1 MKHLV
6 PLYSREPVGVGTP
19 LVESLT
25 SFLGRLSTAQYMM
38 PSAVC
43 NELVRPLVPEDM
55 KGKVFWREGLNGQ
68 NGVTWDGHSEITEV
82 LVDALT
88 KLTALPDLSLHTLLP
103 WRQLLLDQ
111 KSGALRWG
119 QRRWCASCLAGW
131 RAKGVEPWEP
141 LLWRVAVVRR
151 CPVHCTPFSEVCPR
165 CQVRQGYMPG
175 MVRIGVCRKCGHHL
189 ETGDPL
195 VCTGA
200 RAPLA
205 TPEERWEWEVSQV
218 VGRMLAHQEEMAA
231 HASPRGFLTLLE
243 RLLHRP
249 EIGSKRKLVLYVG
262 ADDMSVRRWLT
273 GKHLWRTELF
283 IRVCMRAG
291 VDPLA
296 VAVYPHRD
304 YSEVA
309 GLEKPSQSQARWPV
323 RRASS
328 RKAPCRHWG
337 EAGWKQFREKLS
349 AILED
354 PTSGRL
360 SLTQITK
367 SLGVSHS
374 TLKRRYP
381 KEYAELKVLH
391 GAYRK
396 RNKDQRL
403 AAIEALL
410 EAACLECIREG
421 VIPKQKLVF
430 ARAGLSPRF
439 AFNYTHGPIW
449 RKLWRKYGGSMVLV
463 RRKSIV

>member
-205 TPEERWEWEVSQV
+205 TPEERWGMGSVASRWPNACSP
-218 VGRMLAHQEEMAA
+218 GRDGSARKPTRFLDLA
-231 HASPRGFLTLLE
+231 G
-243 RLLHRP
+243 
-249 EIGSKRKLVLYVG
+249 
-262 ADDMSVRRWLT
+262 
-273 GKHLWRTELF
+273 
-283 IRVCMRAG
+283 
-291 VDPLA
+291 
-296 VAVYPHRD
+296 
-304 YSEVA
+304 EVA
-309 GLEKPSQSQARWPV
+309 
-323 RRASS
+323 ASS
-328 RKAPCRHWG
+328 RNWF
-337 EAGWKQFREKLS
+337 EAEIS
-349 AILED
+349 ALRWC
-354 PTSGRL
+354 G
-360 SLTQITK
+360 
-367 SLGVSHS
+367 
-374 TLKRRYP
+374 
-381 KEYAELKVLH
+381 
-391 GAYRK
+391 
-396 RNKDQRL
+396 
-403 AAIEALL
+403 
-410 EAACLECIREG
+410 
-421 VIPKQKLVF
+421 
-430 ARAGLSPRF
+430 
-439 AFNYTHGPIW
+439 
-449 RKLWRKYGGSMVLV
+449 
-463 RRKSIV
+463 